1 MRRSAYLLRKAI
13 LVSRDAIERLHSS
26 SLIEA
31 VGVRAILILGL
42 RRVFPVQAG
51 ALAGFATLLA
61 ARHFV
66 RDGCDEQSAAPAS
79 PPQAVYLH
87 PRLGWL
93 ACGRGVAVLVCVHGA
108 ASGVNWDF

>member
-1 MRRSAYLLRKAI
+1 MQSNVCI
-13 LVSRDAIERLHSS
+13 HLHSES
-26 SLIEA
+26 
-31 VGVRAILILGL
+31 VGVRAILIFGL

-51 ALAGFATLLA
+51 ALAGFA

-66 RDGCDEQSAAPAS
+66 RDGGDEQPAAPAS

-93 ACGRGVAVLVCVHGA
+93 ARGRGVAVLVCVHGA